1 MSRNFFTATL
11 VVTIV
16 ESMKKTALIFILS
29 AAAFP
34 VAADVTNGYPTA
46 ARAEF
51 VLGCMAA
58 NGQTPEM
65 LQKCSCSI
73 DVIASLIPYEK
84 YVRIE
89 TVMRMQ
95 QVPGDR
101 TASFR
106 GAEWANAMIDEMK
119 SAEAESTLKCF

>member
-1 MSRNFFTATL
+1 
-11 VVTIV
+11 
-16 ESMKKTALIFILS
+16 MKKIALIFSL
-29 AAAFP
+29 ALAGFP
-34 VAADVTNGYPTA
+34 VAADVTNDYPTE

-73 DVIASLIPYEK
+73 DVIATLVPYEK
-84 YVRIE
+84 YIQMV
-89 TVMRMQ
+89 TVLRMQ

-106 GAEWANAMIDEMK
+106 GAAWANAMIDELK

>member
-1 MSRNFFTATL
+1 MKKATL
-11 VVTIV
+11 IF
-16 ESMKKTALIFILS
+16 AL
-29 AAAFP
+29 AGAVFP
-34 VAADVTNGYPTA
+34 VAAQVTNDYPTA
-46 ARAEF
+46 ARTEF
-51 VLGCMAA
+51 VLGCMAV
-58 NGQTPEM
+58 NGHTPEM

-73 DVIASLIPYEK
+73 DVVASLISFEK
-84 YVRIE
+84 YVRIV

-101 TASFR
+101 TASYR

>member
-1 MSRNFFTATL
+1 
-11 VVTIV
+11 
-16 ESMKKTALIFILS
+16 MKKIALIFSL
-29 AAAFP
+29 ALAGFP
-34 VAADVTNGYPTA
+34 VAADVTNDYPTA
-46 ARAEF
+46 ARTEF

-84 YVRIE
+84 YVAIE
-89 TVMRMQ
+89 TVMRMH

-101 TASFR
+101 AASFR

>member
-1 MSRNFFTATL
+1 
-11 VVTIV
+11 
-16 ESMKKTALIFILS
+16 MKKAALIFVLAGAVFP
-29 AAAFP
+29 AAAQ
-34 VAADVTNGYPTA
+34 VTKDYPTA
-46 ARAEF
+46 ARTEF
-51 VLGCMAA
+51 VLGCMAV
-58 NGQTPEM
+58 NGNTPEM

-73 DVIASLIPYEK
+73 DVVASLISYEK

-106 GAEWANAMIDEMK
+106 GAAWANAMIDELK